1 MNKTITYIKIILMAA
16 VPLMLIAKIY
26 QLNKTDFDMDLLA
39 KQLTPLQSHIK
50 PNCSIGF
57 YNNSNDPAL
66 FVEMQYVMAPQVI
79 SNKITPDTLLVI
91 QFNNKPFKTFPDY
104 RVIAQNQDNG
114 RQISL
119 ITKTN

>member
-1 MNKTITYIKIILMAA
+1 MNKTITYTKIILMAA
-16 VPLMLIAKIY
+16 IPLMVIAKIY

-50 PNCSIGF
+50 PNCTVGF

-91 QFNNKPFKTFPDY
+91 QFNNKPLNTFTNY
-104 RVIAQNQDNG
+104 RVIAHNQDNS

-119 ITKTN
+119 ITKNN

>member
-1 MNKTITYIKIILMAA
+1 MNKTTTYIKIILMAA
-16 VPLMLIAKIY
+16 VPLMVIAKIY

-39 KQLTPLQSHIK
+39 KQLAPLQSHVK

-57 YNNSNDPAL
+57 YSNSNDPAF

-79 SNKITPDTLLVI
+79 SNKTTPDTLLVI
-91 QFNNKPFKTFPDY
+91 QFNNKPLKTFPKY

-114 RQISL
+114 RQVSL
-119 ITKTN
+119 ITKIN

>member
-1 MNKTITYIKIILMAA
+1 MNKTTTYIKIVLMVA

-39 KQLTPLQSHIK
+39 KQLAPLQSRIK
-50 PNCSIGF
+50 PNCPIGF

>member
-1 MNKTITYIKIILMAA
+1 MNRIVTCTKIILLVAI
-16 VPLMLIAKIY
+16 PLMVIAKIY

-91 QFNNKPFKTFPDY
+91 QFNNKPLTTFSNY
-104 RVIAQNQDNG
+104 RVVAQSQDNG
-114 RQISL
+114 RQVSL